1 MVELPDLRFVTVT
14 KLARQDEEGAGQTG
28 QANCRWCGR
37 TFAITPGPGRRRE
50 FCRRSCRQRAYEA
63 RAAGARARA
72 GPDAIVVSERALA
85 DLQDRLWVLECALR
99 DARTVAEDDSDAG
112 ARQVLAEV
120 VAATADCL
128 PLWRQETSR

>member
-1 MVELPDLRFVTVT
+1 MTDLP
-14 KLARQDEEGAGQTG
+14 RQPEKPAGQG
-28 QANCRWCGR
+28 DSANCRWCGR
-37 TFAITPGPGRRRE
+37 SFAITPGPGRRRE

-63 RAAGARARA
+63 RAAGARAQA

-99 DARTVAEDDSDAG
+99 DARTVVDDDSDAG

-120 VAATADCL
+120 IAATADCL
-128 PLWRQETSR
+128 PLWRQDTSL

>member
-1 MVELPDLRFVTVT
+1 MTESPREDGEEQ
-14 KLARQDEEGAGQTG
+14 AR
-28 QANCRWCGR
+28 ANCRWCGR

-63 RAAGARARA
+63 RSAGARAQA

-85 DLQDRLWVLECALR
+85 DLQDRLWILECALR
-99 DARTVAEDDSDAG
+99 DARTVVADDGDAG

-128 PLWRQETSR
+128 PLWRQDASQ

>member
-1 MVELPDLRFVTVT
+1 MT
-14 KLARQDEEGAGQTG
+14 KLARKDEEAEGHPG
-28 QANCRWCGR
+28 QANCRWCGQ

-63 RAAGARARA
+63 RAAGARAQA

-99 DARTVAEDDSDAG
+99 DARSLADDDSDTG
-112 ARQVLAEV
+112 ARQILAEV
-120 VAATADCL
+120 VAATSDCL

>member
-1 MVELPDLRFVTVT
+1 VTELPRRTAT
-14 KLARQDEEGAGQTG
+14 GQDE
-28 QANCRWCGR
+28 ANCRWCGR
-37 TFAITPGPGRRRE
+37 SFAITPGPGRRRE

-63 RAAGARARA
+63 RAAGARAQA

-99 DARTVAEDDSDAG
+99 DAQTVVEDNSDAG

-120 VAATADCL
+120 IAATADCL
-128 PLWRQETSR
+128 PLWRQDTSQ

>member
-1 MVELPDLRFVTVT
+1 MECLSTGDPETV
-14 KLARQDEEGAGQTG
+14 LALINVSSHPAQVGGE
-28 QANCRWCGR
+28 
-37 TFAITPGPGRRRE
+37 
-50 FCRRSCRQRAYEA
+50 RAQ
-63 RAAGARARA
+63 A
-72 GPDAIVVSERALA
+72 GPDAIVVSQRALA

-112 ARQVLAEV
+112 ARQVLAEL